1 MILANGSKVYADKQA
16 IGCVISVGQIG
27 EKMTM
32 RDRTSLVDTTKKTEP
47 SFIESGALSLQI
59 KFDEFDFLQS
69 MRNGV
74 NFDWI
79 IAVGKG
85 EEPAYHPTTDEILT
99 NNRPFIRFNGRV
111 TSWQLSDLSADKAM
125 TYQIDIEIN
134 TELKT
139 RLVRAQTGYRLT
151 ETGNRRIIESGE
163 PRIVEVEI

>member
-1 MILANGSKVYADKQA
+1 M
-16 IGCVISVGQIG
+16 
-27 EKMTM
+27 
-32 RDRTSLVDTTKKTEP
+32 SL
-47 SFIESGALSLQI
+47 I
-59 KFDEFDFLQS
+59 LQS

-99 NNRPFIRFNGRV
+99 YNRPFIRFNGRV
-111 TSWQLSDLSADKAM
+111 TSWQLRFVSDKAM

-139 RLVRAQTGYRLT
+139 RLVRTQTGYRLT
-151 ETGNRRIIESGE
+151 ETAT
-163 PRIVEVEI
+163 VE